1 MAEETVL
8 NLVQKLAKIRE
19 MIEVLRKNKSGF
31 NYKYVTEDE
40 ILARVAAGMKKY
52 NVSLK
57 PSVVPGTLASSS
69 IHYQKTKFRLRLH
82 TYS

>member
-40 ILARVAAGMKKY
+40 IL
-52 NVSLK
+52 
-57 PSVVPGTLASSS
+57 SSDS
-69 IHYQKTKFRLRLH
+69 G
-82 TYS
+82 